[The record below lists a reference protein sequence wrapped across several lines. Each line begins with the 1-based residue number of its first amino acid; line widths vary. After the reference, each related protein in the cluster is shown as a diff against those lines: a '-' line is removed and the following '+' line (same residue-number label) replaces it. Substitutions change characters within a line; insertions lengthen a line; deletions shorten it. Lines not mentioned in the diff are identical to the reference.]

1 MEELVLITR
10 SYKFGDYQVDL
21 VIENNDGKIQ
31 TDVWLCKLKEPAM
44 KLWLFGIKDKTLD
57 EVLKEVEETLKTDDT
72 YISGFNDADE
82 YVR

>member
-1 MEELVLITR
+1 MEEMMLVTR

-21 VIENNDGKIQ
+21 VIENNNGKVI
-31 TDVWLCKLKEPAM
+31 TDVWMCKAKEPAM
-44 KLWLFGIKDKTLD
+44 KLWLFGVKDKTLD
-57 EVLKEVEETLKTDDT
+57 EVLKEVEETLKSDDT